1 MHLSNAQKRLML
13 LTTPRALAGGI
24 EETKPNGVLTQIT
37 HFGLK
42 PICICPVLSPWLKRG
57 G

>member
-1 MHLSNAQKRLML
+1 MLKKRLMH
-13 LTTPRALAGGI
+13 LTNPRALAGGI

-42 PICICPVLSPWLKRG
+42 PIYVCPVHFPRLKHG